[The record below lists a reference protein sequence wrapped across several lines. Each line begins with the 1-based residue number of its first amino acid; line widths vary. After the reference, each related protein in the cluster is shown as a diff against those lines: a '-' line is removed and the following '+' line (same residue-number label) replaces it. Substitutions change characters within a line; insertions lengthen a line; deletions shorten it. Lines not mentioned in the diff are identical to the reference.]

1 MRGAALAACLALAA
15 CGGAPEKSDW
25 ERTHESQLVPAEL
38 PLVFPP
44 YPREADLIPFE
55 AGAPREVRFFID
67 ARSIEIGADS
77 VVRYTLVAR
86 SAAGA
91 QNVTYEGIRCSTGEV
106 RIFAI
111 GGGAD
116 WVNAKGGWRPIRP
129 GARERW
135 HHELQ
140 REYFCPLRQR
150 VATPQE
156 AIESLR
162 RKPPLELGL

>member
-15 CGGAPEKSDW
+15 CGSAPEKSEW
-25 ERTHESQLVPAEL
+25 ERAHESQLAPAEA

-67 ARSIEIGADS
+67 SRSIEIGADS

-91 QNVTYEGIRCSTGEV
+91 HNVSYEGMRCASGEL
-106 RIFAI
+106 RTYALGR
-111 GGGAD
+111 GGE
-116 WVNAKGGWRPIRP
+116 WIPAKGGWRAL
-129 GARERW
+129 GAGSAQRW
-135 HHELQ
+135 HEALY
-140 REYFCPLRQR
+140 REYFCRLKQP
-150 VATPQE
+150 VASRAAALE
-156 AIESLR
+156 ALR
-162 RKPPLELGL
+162 RKPGLLTD

>member
-1 MRGAALAACLALAA
+1 VRSAALAACLALAG
-15 CGGAPEKSDW
+15 CGAAPEKSDW
-25 ERTHESQLVPAEL
+25 ERAHESQLVPAET
-38 PLVFPP
+38 PLVYPP

-67 ARSIEIGADS
+67 GRSIEVGADS

-106 RIFAI
+106 RIFAV
-111 GGGAD
+111 GGGHD
-116 WVNAKGGWRPIRP
+116 WVPAKGGWRPIRP
-129 GARERW
+129 GGAQRW
-135 HHELQ
+135 HYELQ
-140 REYFCPLRQR
+140 RDYFCPLRQR

-156 AIESLR
+156 AIDSLR
-162 RKPPLELGL
+162 RKPPTEYGL